1 MKTICFTGFD
11 KTKKSELIQIAKE
24 RGFVIKNDVTAGL
37 SYLCCGENAD
47 PKKISK
53 AKTIGA
59 VLISEDSFRELELE
73 VDPASVIDDV
83 QSVKTL
89 PIADDSSQKISV
101 YDEHP
106 LLDYLWSATDTGK
119 RISIIYHG
127 GSNPGVVRD
136 IIPRSLNENFT
147 LQAVDLNSNERVVK
161 LFAIE
166 NIEVQGV
173 ERLIIPDALNPRKNK
188 REITSDFNFNSISDV
203 YLALK
208 DTLEGMG
215 WHVAT
220 YEKNGSCVRLDV
232 CDYFKN
238 GKPRKSPVVTLY
250 FEPENKTRPY
260 VCKCRGISLAN
271 TYSNLDHAVGMFLTI
286 AYEISLAA
294 KDEVES

>member
-11 KTKKSELIQIAKE
+11 KTKKSELIQIAKD
-24 RGFVIKNDVTAGL
+24 RGFVVKNNVTVGL
-37 SYLCCGENAD
+37 AYLCCGEHAG

-53 AKTIGA
+53 AKAIGA
-59 VLISEDSFRELELE
+59 VLISEDSFRKSELKVEP
-73 VDPASVIDDV
+73 VSVIDDV
-83 QSVKTL
+83 QSIKNL
-89 PIADDSSQKISV
+89 PVADESSKKISV

-106 LLDYLWSATDTGK
+106 LLDYLWSAIDSGK

-147 LQAVDLNSNERVVK
+147 LQAVDLSSNKGGVK
-161 LFAIE
+161 SFAIDK
-166 NIEVQGV
+166 IEVHGL

-188 REITSDFNFNSISDV
+188 HEIDFNFNSISDV

-215 WHVAT
+215 WYVAT
-220 YEKNGSCVRLDV
+220 YEKNGLCVRLDV
-232 CDYFKN
+232 CYYFKN

-250 FEPENKTRPY
+250 FEPENKNRPY
-260 VCKCRGISLAN
+260 VCKCRVISLTN
-271 TYSNLDHAVGMFLTI
+271 TYSNLDHAASMFLTI